1 VRNTDDMNP
10 LPDNP
15 FAVLTLI
22 AAPAILTNCSSVL
35 ILSTSNRF
43 ARTVDRV
50 RTLSNLIESGK
61 LPVTDPMLQMR
72 IRHLGRQEARAKML
86 LRAMQLFY
94 ISLGSFA
101 SASLISV
108 IGAGLARVLQQPILL
123 VVLGVAVVVGVIG
136 VLGLA
141 SGCLLLVRETRIA
154 LDNLSEES
162 EALRKKYQI
171 GGQA

>member
-1 VRNTDDMNP
+1 MNP

-50 RTLSNLIESGK
+50 RTLSNMIESGK
-61 LPVTDPMLQMR
+61 LPVTDPMFQMR
-72 IRHLGRQEARAKML
+72 LRHLARQENRAQML

-101 SASLISV
+101 SAALISV
-108 IGAGLARVLQQPILL
+108 IGAGLARVLQQPMLL
-123 VVLGVAVVVGVIG
+123 VILGFAVVVGVVG
-136 VLGLA
+136 VMGLV
-141 SGCLLLVRETRIA
+141 SGCVMLVRETRIA
-154 LDNLSEES
+154 LDNLTEES

-171 GGQA
+171 DGQP

>member
-1 VRNTDDMNP
+1 MNP

-61 LPVTDPMLQMR
+61 LPVTDPMFQMR
-72 IRHLGRQEARAKML
+72 IRHLGRQENRAQML

-94 ISLGSFA
+94 VSLGSFA
-101 SASLISV
+101 SAALISV
-108 IGAGLARVLQQPILL
+108 IGAGLARMLQQPVLLLILGFA
-123 VVLGVAVVVGVIG
+123 VLVGVVG
-136 VLGLA
+136 VLGLV
-141 SGCLLLVRETRIA
+141 SGCVMLVRETRIA
-154 LDNLSEES
+154 LDNLTEES

-171 GGQA
+171 DGQA